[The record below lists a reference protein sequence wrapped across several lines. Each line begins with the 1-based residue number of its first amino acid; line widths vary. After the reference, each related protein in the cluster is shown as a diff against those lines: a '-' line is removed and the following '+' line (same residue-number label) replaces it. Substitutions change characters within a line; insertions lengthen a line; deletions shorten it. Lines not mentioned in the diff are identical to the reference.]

1 MPKSPHSLLFIC
13 YFAISVLIGITIAV
27 ALVVVVDPYNQYRIV
42 VRPGFNLIKPG
53 LTRYQNEIKLTQ
65 AAAMRPDAFI
75 LGHSRAEVGFDPGAL
90 VFGQHGVSAYN
101 LAIPGTGIS
110 NAREQVEYLNQ
121 IGIKPKVIVLG
132 VEFLDFMT
140 APQKP
145 AFAIP
150 QARRIDDRHPVTRW
164 FWRFDTLFSLASLKD
179 AVHTLFIQHNNET
192 ETITPRG
199 FNPLNE
205 YGSMVRR
212 EGYYALFQQR
222 ALENTE
228 TYLRKAK
235 GSLSLADFDHLRVI
249 LDTAAESHS
258 DVKLIIYPYHAQILA
273 LFEEAGL
280 WSAFEEWKSL
290 IIREVSTAR
299 QRHPTAR
306 VTLFDFS
313 GYGSYNCE
321 KIPGKGDRKSTTR
334 WYWEAGHF
342 KKELGAVMLDLAFS
356 PANFVQAMHAEPDT
370 RGVFGFQLDESNRA
384 LNQQRVYLERSECM
398 RIYPELFVEAAN
410 LVEGARKR
418 HGTGG

>member
-1 MPKSPHSLLFIC
+1 MPKSPHALLFLR
-13 YFAISVLIGITIAV
+13 YLAIYVLIGITIAV
-27 ALVVVVDPYNQYRIV
+27 ALVVIVDPYNQYRIV
-42 VRPGFNLIKPG
+42 VRAGFNLIKPG

-75 LGHSRAEVGFDPGAL
+75 LGHSRAEVGFDPGEP
-90 VFGQHGVSAYN
+90 VFGQHGMSAYN
-101 LAIPGTGIS
+101 LAIPGTGIG
-110 NAREQVEYLNQ
+110 NAHEQVEYLHQ

-140 APQKP
+140 VPQKST
-145 AFAIP
+145 FAIP
-150 QARRIDDRHPVTRW
+150 QARRIDDRHPITRW
-164 FWRFDTLFSLASLKD
+164 FWRFDTLFSLASVKD
-179 AVHTLFIQHNNET
+179 AFHTLFIQHNNET

-205 YGSMVRR
+205 YGSMVRK
-212 EGYYALFQQR
+212 EGHYALFQQR

-228 TYLRKAK
+228 TYLKKAK
-235 GSLSLADFDHLRVI
+235 GSLSLADFDHLRAI

-280 WSAFEEWKSL
+280 WPAFEEWKSL
-290 IIREVSTAR
+290 MTREVSAAR
-299 QRHPTAR
+299 QRHPTVR
-306 VTLFDFS
+306 VNLFDFS

-321 KIPGKGDRKSTTR
+321 KIPEKGDRKSPTR

-342 KKELGAVMLDLAFS
+342 KKELGTVMLNVAFS
-356 PANFVQAMHAEPDT
+356 PANFVHAAYGEQDT
-370 RGVFGFQLDESNRA
+370 WEVFGFQLDESNRA
-384 LNQQRVYLERSECM
+384 LNQQRVYFERSECM
-398 RIYPELFVEAAN
+398 RIYPELFAEAAN